1 MDITG
6 NTMPHI
12 QEGAQEISSTVSYLL
27 GLNES
32 YINKG
37 SLRLSYF
44 RRLQSSKSARIVR
57 NLCILRTD
65 IMKNYE
71 RICAQ
76 QTIERKTLL
85 HMPKLISECA
95 IQQLSSDGIIW
106 YRHSNTQPEHHIVEL
121 NRLISDRINNCR
133 DLFPLWLDWNYV
145 RNLFI
150 MPNGLCKAGVKEELR
165 RYWRDSRYYP
175 YQLYLNW
182 IPSDC
187 GNILYNDN
195 KLVSVIYQQ
204 NEDKFE
210 DSSKVRDI
218 GGFIKDNVISFIS
231 QSKKLVLA
239 VDCENTDPYKLCA
252 ALKSLEAQF
261 SQKIAKIIL
270 FDDAN
275 TGPLWKAIEKFTA
288 IPVERILVERVTKF
302 KSLVDTTLTATVS
315 KEHYLNDVD
324 SFILVSSDS
333 DYWGMISSL
342 TSAKFLLMVE
352 RGCCGESL
360 KTTLRDAGIF
370 FCYLDD
376 FYTGSVSDIKYSV
389 LLQEI
394 QQKLATALELNINT
408 LMMDAIQTV
417 RADMTEA
424 EQRQF
429 AEKYLRHLKLKID
442 VEGNVSITI

>member
-1 MDITG
+1 MSTTG
-6 NTMPHI
+6 NATPHI
-12 QEGAQEISSTVSYLL
+12 QEGAQEISSTISYLL
-27 GLNES
+27 GLNAS
-32 YINKG
+32 YIKSG

-44 RRLQSSKSARIVR
+44 RRLQANKPARIVR
-57 NLCILRTD
+57 NLCIIRTD

-71 RICAQ
+71 YICAE
-76 QTIERKTLL
+76 QTSERKTLL
-85 HMPKLISECA
+85 HMPKLVSGCA
-95 IQQLSSDGIIW
+95 IQQLSSDRIIW
-106 YRHSNTQPEHHIVEL
+106 YRQSNTLPEHHIVEL

-165 RYWRDSRYYP
+165 RYWRDSRLYP

-182 IPSDC
+182 KATDT
-187 GNILYNDN
+187 GNILYNDS

-204 NEDKFE
+204 NEDSFD

-218 GGFIKDNVISFIS
+218 GNFIRENVINFID

-275 TGPLWKAIEKFTA
+275 TGPLWKTIERFTT
-288 IPVERILVERVTKF
+288 ITVEHKLVERVTKF

-342 TSAKFLLMVE
+342 TSARFLLMVE

-360 KTTLRDAGIF
+360 KTTLRDAGVF

-376 FYTGSVSDIKYSV
+376 FYTGTVSDIKYGV

-394 QQKLATALELNINT
+394 QQKLQTVLELNINALT
-408 LMMDAIQTV
+408 KDAIQTV

-429 AEKYLRHLKLKID
+429 TEKYLRHLKLEVD
-442 VEGNVSITI
+442 AEGNVSIMI